1 MRTIAASELKRRGLA
16 AVNSLLRKG
25 PVHVLQRN
33 RPACVMLSP
42 QDYERLEA
50 AAGAEEKTP
59 DVWTL
64 LKTLP
69 TTGERTRA
77 DIDAQIADERA
88 SWDRPDQAR
97 AKKPTARRRR

>member
-16 AVNSLLRKG
+16 AVNNLLRKG

-42 QDYERLEA
+42 EDYERLEA
-50 AAGAEEKTP
+50 AAGAEPKTP

-64 LKTLP
+64 LRTLP

-77 DIDAQIADERA
+77 DIDAQIADERD
-88 SWDRPDQAR
+88 SWDRPAPAR
-97 AKKPTARRRR
+97 PRKPSTTRRR